1 MRTIRPLL
9 LVWVALISLLGLTI
23 AASFALTG
31 PLSLMTSMGVATVK
45 AALVYWFFMHL
56 REEGGLI
63 RLAALAGIAWLMI
76 FFFLAG
82 ADYATRGAG

>member
-1 MRTIRPLL
+1 MHTLRPLIFA
-9 LVWVALISLLGLTI
+9 WAALMSLLALTI

-31 PLSLMTSMGVATVK
+31 PLSLVTSMGVATVK
-45 AALVYWFFMHL
+45 AVLVYWFFMHL

-76 FFFLAG
+76 FFFLAL
-82 ADYATRGAG
+82 ADYASRGSS

>member
-1 MRTIRPLL
+1 MHAVRPLIF
-9 LVWVALISLLGLTI
+9 VWAALMSLLTLTI

-31 PLSLMTSMGVATVK
+31 PLSLVTSMGVATVK

-63 RLAALAGIAWLMI
+63 RLAAIAGIAWLMI
-76 FFFLAG
+76 FFFLAL
-82 ADYATRGAG
+82 ADYATRGGS